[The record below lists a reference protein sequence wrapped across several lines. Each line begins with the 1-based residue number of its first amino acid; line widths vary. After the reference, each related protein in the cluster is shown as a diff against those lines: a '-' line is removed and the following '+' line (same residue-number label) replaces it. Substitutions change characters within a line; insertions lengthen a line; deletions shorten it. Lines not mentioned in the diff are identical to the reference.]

1 MNPNEI
7 KEIHTNAIKADVK
20 MQERY
25 QFANEAWD
33 MAIEANIAGLI
44 TNDEFTAISKSLAG
58 IDPLV
63 GIKY

>member
-1 MNPNEI
+1 MNINDI
-7 KEIHTNAIKADVK
+7 TANAIKADTK
-20 MQERY
+20 IQKRY

-44 TNDEFTAISKSLAG
+44 TNDEFNAISKSLAE

>member
-7 KEIHTNAIKADVK
+7 KEIHTNAIKADVR

-25 QFANEAWD
+25 NYADKAWD

-44 TNDEFTAISKSLAG
+44 SNDEFTTIAKSLEK